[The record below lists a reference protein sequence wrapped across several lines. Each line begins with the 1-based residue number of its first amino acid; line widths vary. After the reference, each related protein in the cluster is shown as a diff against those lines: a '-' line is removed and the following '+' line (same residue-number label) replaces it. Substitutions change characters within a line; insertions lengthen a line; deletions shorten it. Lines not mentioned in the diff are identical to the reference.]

1 MQTELNK
8 LIAALQE
15 FYARETFILERDL
28 GERAL
33 THRLA
38 VLVEQ
43 HFPGW
48 EIDCDYDRLGERTMR
63 LPHGTVI
70 STDDHLGKSIHPDI
84 VVHQRDI
91 PNNLLAIE
99 LRKASNHQ
107 PIEHDQNK
115 LKALTDPHLWFAYA
129 IGVMVTVA
137 RRHVAHSEVYA
148 GGVIDP
154 HHSIWFAERLI
165 ESGLTGVTPEPE
177 PGGHGAANDAA
188 KRAAS

>member
-15 FYARETFILERDL
+15 FYGRETYILERDV

-38 VLVEQ
+38 VLVEL

-48 EIDCDYDRLGERTMR
+48 EVDCDYDRLGERTLR
-63 LPHGTVI
+63 LPHGTVA
-70 STDDHLGKSIHPDI
+70 STDDHLAKSIYPDI

-99 LRKASNHQ
+99 VRKAINHQ
-107 PIEHDQNK
+107 PIEHDQHK
-115 LKALTDPHLWFAYA
+115 LKGLTDPHLWFAYA
-129 IGVMVTVA
+129 IGVLLTLSKK
-137 RRHVAHSEVYA
+137 HVSASEVYV
-148 GGVIDP
+148 GGKVDEAT
-154 HHSIWFAERLI
+154 SIWFAERLK
-165 ESGLTGVTPEPE
+165 EAELAG
-177 PGGHGAANDAA
+177 
-188 KRAAS
+188 